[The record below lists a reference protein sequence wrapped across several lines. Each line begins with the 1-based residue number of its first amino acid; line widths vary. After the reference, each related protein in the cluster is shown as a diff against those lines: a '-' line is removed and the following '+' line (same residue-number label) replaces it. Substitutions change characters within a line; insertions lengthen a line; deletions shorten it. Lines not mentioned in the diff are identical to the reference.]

1 MIKAEKICKS
11 YGRLSVLDNVDLQVK
26 GGHFCMITGPSGTG
40 KSTLLNV
47 LSGLDSPDSGR
58 LSLMGQYVA
67 GLTHRQLATLR
78 RKNIGFI
85 FQSYNLI
92 SSKNCIENV
101 ALPLKYNR
109 VKFFHRRNM
118 AMASLDKMGL
128 ADKYYH
134 YPYQLSGGQQQR
146 VAVARALVT
155 QPDILFCDEPTGNL
169 DSESAEMVMDGI
181 KQLCRQGAAVVMI
194 THDKNLLKEA
204 DRVFVLHNGRLTEN

>member
-1 MIKAEKICKS
+1 MIKAEKIQKVYDNS
-11 YGRLSVLDNVDLQVK
+11 PVLEDLDLHVASGQ
-26 GGHFCMITGPSGTG
+26 FCIITGQSGTG
-40 KSTLLNV
+40 KSTLLNI
-47 LSGLDSPDSGR
+47 LSGLDKFQSGE
-58 LSLMGQYVA
+58 LFLMGKSVKDINSSEMA
-67 GLTHRQLATLR
+67 LMR

-109 VKFFHRRNM
+109 VKFFHRRNS
-118 AMASLDKMGL
+118 AMSSLDKMGL

-155 QPDILFCDEPTGNL
+155 HPDILFCDEPTGNL

-181 KQLCRQGAAVVMI
+181 KQLCSQGSAVVMI
-194 THDKNLLKEA
+194 THDKNLLKDA

>member
-1 MIKAEKICKS
+1 MIRAEGICKN
-11 YGRLSVLDNVDLQVK
+11 YGSLAVLENLDLQV
-26 GGHFCMITGPSGTG
+26 GRGQFCMITGPSGTG

-47 LSGLDSPDSGR
+47 LSGLDRADSGTLRLMGKDTGR
-58 LSLMGQYVA
+58 LSQ
-67 GLTHRQLATLR
+67 RQISLLR
-78 RKNIGFI
+78 RQHIGFI

-101 ALPLKYNR
+101 ALPLKYNK
-109 VKFFHRRNM
+109 VKFFHRRNS
-118 AMASLDKMGL
+118 AMAALDKIGL

-169 DSESAEMVMDGI
+169 DSHSATLVMDGI
-181 KQLCRQGAAVVMI
+181 KQLCRKGAAVVMI
-194 THDKNLLKEA
+194 THDKTLLKEA
-204 DRVFVLHNGRLTEN
+204 DRVFVLCGGRLQEK